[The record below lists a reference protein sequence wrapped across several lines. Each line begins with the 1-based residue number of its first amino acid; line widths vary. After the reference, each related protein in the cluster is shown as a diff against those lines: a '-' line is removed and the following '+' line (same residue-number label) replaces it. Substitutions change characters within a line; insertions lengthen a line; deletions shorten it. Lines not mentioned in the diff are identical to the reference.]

1 MVLDMFFEDPWTKS
15 FKEILKELDY
25 VKIRT
30 QRLQGLVLNVFC
42 LRKHMT
48 HLRLIEAKYTK
59 TGFGGMWV
67 RQTNYLI
74 NLLSNKIN
82 CIRLNKLIDIF
93 LLFVGQ

>member
-1 MVLDMFFEDPWTKS
+1 MRIHGPNALGETKNTKKNS
-15 FKEILKELDY
+15 KTLEKIKKVVYYGFRDALKEKDY

-48 HLRLIEAKYTK
+48 HLRLVEARYTK

-67 RQTNYLI
+67 R
-74 NLLSNKIN
+74 NLP
-82 CIRLNKLIDIF
+82 
-93 LLFVGQ
+93 